1 MTHRLTFGFV
11 VGILALPAFALD
23 ISEYQ
28 IIDLSHSYNND
39 TLYWPTSPT
48 KFEKEELSFG
58 ETANGIRQSDQHE
71 SAVWQIGLNRRQPI
85 AVTARLQGIG
95 HTRWIRREIPA
106 RSRRAA
112 HMATRRIHVN
122 RSAESGRRFHTHA
135 VPGE

>member
-58 ETANGIRQSDQHE
+58 EKANGMFY
-71 SAVWQIGLNRRQPI
+71 SAYSICTPGD
-85 AVTARLQGIG
+85 ASKLQF
-95 HTRWIRREIPA
+95 P
-106 RSRRAA
+106 SY
-112 HMATRRIHVN
+112 
-122 RSAESGRRFHTHA
+122 
-135 VPGE
+135 